1 MRLFA
6 IRGANSVEA
15 NDAGQIRAATSELL
29 AELMQRNGLTPADF
43 VSCIFTVT
51 PDLDADFP
59 AAAAREVGFDRV
71 PLLCACEIPVPGAMP
86 KVVRI
91 LAHYHAGDDHTPE
104 HVYLGA
110 AQALRPDLGSAQ

>member
-6 IRGANSVEA
+6 IRGANAVEA

-29 AELMQRNGLTPADF
+29 AELMQRNGLSPADF

-59 AAAAREVGFDRV
+59 AAAAREVGFGQV

-91 LAHYHAGDDHTPE
+91 LAHYHAAHDHKPE